1 MLFCHVVLSEECV
14 VNLEITNLSKYLSL
28 TDTKGENTNKKKK
41 IQTEL
46 ASVL

>member
-14 VNLEITNLSKYLSL
+14 VSLETINLSKYLSL
-28 TDTKGENTNKKKK
+28 IDTRGENTNK